1 MHFPSVIQ
9 WGRKSGFRS
18 QGMAQIIDHP
28 RNAGDQGFL
37 AESDFLIPHLPVAS
51 RSDDLS
57 LLRAMQFR
65 QKLQN
70 GDRAGQHIRRFSLEP
85 DTKAG
90 HDAQLIVGNAAE
102 VGARAASDNRRMQQH
117 VGVFV
122 VSDQIEIDPELIFA
136 PLAEHR

>member
-1 MHFPSVIQ
+1 
-9 WGRKSGFRS
+9 
-18 QGMAQIIDHP
+18 MAQIIDHP
-28 RNAGDQGFL
+28 RNAGNQGFL
-37 AESDFLIPHLPVAS
+37 AESDFLIPHLPN
-51 RSDDLS
+51 DLS
-57 LLRAMQFR
+57 LMRAMQFR